1 MRKIYAKAIEMA
13 DSVTLKENLIAIVE
27 KIDRSDYAERLL
39 DILFDAD
46 IKENELPHVV
56 KRYEETRK
64 RKSFDYLN
72 DRVEYDYE
80 RLDTRYFINE
90 EDALEYSKSG
100 YYDYNASTNALRDGY
115 PYEGNHLVTSSS
127 YCNLYEWMNSEV
139 IEQ

>member
-1 MRKIYAKAIEMA
+1 MKRIYAKAIEMA
-13 DSVTLKENLIAIVE
+13 NPVDLQKKLVTIVE
-27 KIDRSDYAERLL
+27 NANKSDYVERLL

-46 IKENELPHVV
+46 IKENELPHIV

-80 RLDTRYFINE
+80 KLNTRYFINE

-127 YCNLYEWMNSEV
+127 YCDLYEWMNSEV

>member
-1 MRKIYAKAIEMA
+1 MKRIYSKAIEMA
-13 DSVTLKENLIAIVE
+13 NPVDLQKKLVAIVE
-27 KIDRSDYAERLL
+27 NANKSDYGERFL
-39 DILFDAD
+39 DVLFDAD
-46 IKENELPHVV
+46 IKENELPRVV

-127 YCNLYEWMNSEV
+127 YCDLYEWMNSEV

>member
-1 MRKIYAKAIEMA
+1 MKRIYAKAIEMA
-13 DSVTLKENLIAIVE
+13 NPFDLQKTLVAIVE
-27 KIDRSDYAERLL
+27 NVNKSDYGERLL

-80 RLDTRYFINE
+80 KLNTRYFINE

-127 YCNLYEWMNSEV
+127 YCDLYEWMNSEV